1 MRSVSANAY
10 KFDELSVSV
19 QMKVIKRYRDRLSD
33 LLNYDLKEIVNA
45 ELNNLTHNLDFEL
58 AYSLNYCQGDGV
70 SFTGS
75 VEGKEELFMLAGLVY
90 GNKIPN
96 NILRLINYNIICKV
110 EFDRCNYYR
119 YVHKYTVQTNI
130 VCNYGTDKDYCH
142 INKAIDEFEKAIDE
156 WRLKTCDALEN
167 FGYDTIENLY
177 GYDNIKCYIDEN
189 SLEFFLDGSD
199 YSIC

>member
-1 MRSVSANAY
+1 MN
-10 KFDELSVSV
+10 
-19 QMKVIKRYRDRLSD
+19 M
-33 LLNYDLKEIVNA
+33 
-45 ELNNLTHNLDFEL
+45 ELNNHTHSLNFEL

-70 SFTGS
+70 SFAGS

-110 EFDRCNYYR
+110 EFNRCNYYR
-119 YVHKYTVQTNI
+119 YVHKYTVQINI
-130 VCNYGTDKDYCH
+130 VCNYSTDKDYCH
-142 INKAIDEFEKAIDE
+142 INKAIDEFGKAIDE
-156 WRLKTCDALEN
+156 WRSKICDTLEN
-167 FGYDTIENLY
+167 FGYDTIKNLY

-199 YSIC
+199 YVC